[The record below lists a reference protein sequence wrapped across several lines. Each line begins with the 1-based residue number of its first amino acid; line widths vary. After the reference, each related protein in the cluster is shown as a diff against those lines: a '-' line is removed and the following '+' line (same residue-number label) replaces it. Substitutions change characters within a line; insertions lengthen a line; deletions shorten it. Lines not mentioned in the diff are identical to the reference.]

1 MRLAI
6 VFVLTALGVAI
17 YLADAKP
24 LTVDT
29 NVAINIQNPPR
40 AKAKPMTQRAAARVK
55 PDQKGDEDDLCQ
67 NKQCGEV
74 CDTSAGAL
82 AVIRNCQKDGSC
94 KPGLDPDCPDKNVTN
109 PNWYESPRCNI
120 KPISNKGCKK
130 GFEWTRYW
138 YKQANGTHECEETFG
153 SSCSQEEL
161 LPAFPTY
168 EECLHTCVYHEV
180 PQPNELDPTPKE
192 SCKIEL
198 KPNDGCLCQ
207 MADQWS
213 RYWYNSTKRE
223 CEVAYGSSCCNM
235 SVYKAFPTYAE
246 CITTCKTL

>member
-1 MRLAI
+1 
-6 VFVLTALGVAI
+6 
-17 YLADAKP
+17 

-55 PDQKGDEDDLCQ
+55 PDQKGD
-67 NKQCGEV
+67 K
-74 CDTSAGAL
+74 
-82 AVIRNCQKDGSC
+82 
-94 KPGLDPDCPDKNVTN
+94 DKNVTN

-120 KPISNKGCKK
+120 KPITKFCCDMYD
-130 GFEWTRYW
+130 EWTRYW
-138 YKQANGTHECEETFG
+138 YHSANGTSGCKETFG
-153 SSCSQEEL
+153 SFCCHDEL
-161 LPAFPTY
+161 HPAFPTY

-180 PQPNELDPTPKE
+180 PQPNKLDPTPKE

-213 RYWYNSTKRE
+213 RYWYNSTKRD
-223 CEVAYGSSCCNM
+223 CEVAYGSGCCNM

-246 CITTCKTL
+246 CKTTCEVLLP